1 VNDLGDEVPSPGP
14 FFHGRAIGFF
24 CVRADGCSGVENLIR
39 KCTRDRASAMQKLH
53 CANHVAGEDKEAI
66 LEIERLGASGRDEAA
81 HVLAKCRRFRFGH

>member
-1 VNDLGDEVPSPGP
+1 
-14 FFHGRAIGFF
+14 
-24 CVRADGCSGVENLIR
+24 
-39 KCTRDRASAMQKLH
+39 MQKLH